1 MNAGEFAG
9 LDEFDDLKKELGGE
23 TIEGAFGMATND
35 GFTGE
40 EYFETNPNDTSYEL
54 EQTNNTNR
62 DFLTGDEMINPDA
75 LPIDMRSPDAT
86 QLLDQDKLSLST

>member
-1 MNAGEFAG
+1 
-9 LDEFDDLKKELGGE
+9 
-23 TIEGAFGMATND
+23 MATND

-62 DFLTGDEMINPDA
+62 DFLGSDNEMINPD
-75 LPIDMRSPDAT
+75 LMPIDMRSPDVT
-86 QLLDQDKLSLST
+86 QLLDHDKLSLSTQDIAD